1 MDPPRGGWRPVGVG
15 HTGPWIRR
23 SLSGRSAAQSESEEV
38 LREKLLALAALQKV
52 DLDAAALKKNADGY
66 PREIAE
72 LEKQLA
78 AHRAAVD
85 AERTR
90 LDEIDRQKATLEQT
104 IAEDKDK
111 VRKWEA
117 RLTEQRSTREYS
129 ALARE
134 IDIAKKGQ
142 QTMSEEVVELG
153 QQATIQREVVRQK
166 DAEFQG
172 RTKDLMER
180 MNALRAK
187 LVEVEAEAK
196 VVAERR
202 AEAAK
207 GVDRDL
213 LRRYDTIRKK
223 RMPAMVPVV
232 APGTCTGCR
241 MNVRP
246 QMYNQLVAS
255 RGVDVCPS
263 CSRIVYA
270 AEVLEVPASK

>member
-1 MDPPRGGWRPVGVG
+1 M
-15 HTGPWIRR
+15 
-23 SLSGRSAAQSESEEV
+23 
-38 LREKLLALAALQKV
+38 REKLLALAALQKV
-52 DLDAAALKKNADGY
+52 DLEAAVLKKNADGY
-66 PREIAE
+66 PRDIAE

-78 AHRAAVD
+78 TERASVD
-85 AERTR
+85 AERAR
-90 LDEIDRQKATLEQT
+90 LDDLERQRATLEQT
-104 IAEDKDK
+104 ITEDKDK

-153 QQATIQREVVRQK
+153 RQVTIQREAVRQK
-166 DAEFQG
+166 DADFQS
-172 RTKDLMER
+172 RTKDLLER
-180 MNALRAK
+180 MQALRAK
-187 LVEVEAEAK
+187 LGEVEAQARE
-196 VVAERR
+196 VSERR
-202 AEAAK
+202 DEAAK
-207 GVDRDL
+207 GVEREL

-223 RMPAMVPVV
+223 RLPAMVPVV

-241 MNVRP
+241 MNLRP

-270 AEVLEVPASK
+270 AEVLEAPVVK

>member
-1 MDPPRGGWRPVGVG
+1 
-15 HTGPWIRR
+15 
-23 SLSGRSAAQSESEEV
+23 

-52 DLDAAALKKNADGY
+52 DLDAAVLKKNADGY

-72 LEKQLA
+72 LEKQLSA
-78 AHRAAVD
+78 QRAAVD
-85 AERTR
+85 AERAR
-90 LDEIDRQKATLEQT
+90 LEELDRQRGTLDQT
-104 IAEDKDK
+104 IVDDKDK

-142 QTMSEEVVELG
+142 QTMGEEVVELG
-153 QQATIQREVVRQK
+153 RQSTLQREAVRQK
-166 DAEFQG
+166 EAEFKAK
-172 RTKDLMER
+172 TKDLLARMEV
-180 MNALRAK
+180 LKAK
-187 LVEVEAEAK
+187 LAEVEIQAK
-196 VVAERR
+196 AVADRR
-202 AEAAK
+202 AEVAK
-207 GVDRDL
+207 GIDRDL

-223 RMPAMVPVV
+223 RMPAMVAVV

-241 MNVRP
+241 MNIRP

-263 CSRIVYA
+263 CSRLVYA
-270 AEVLEVPASK
+270 AEVLDVLASK

>member
-1 MDPPRGGWRPVGVG
+1 M
-15 HTGPWIRR
+15 
-23 SLSGRSAAQSESEEV
+23 
-38 LREKLLALAALQKV
+38 REKLLALAALQKV
-52 DLDAAALKKNADGY
+52 DLDAAVLKKNADGY

-78 AHRAAVD
+78 AQRAAVD
-85 AERTR
+85 AERAR
-90 LDEIDRQKATLEQT
+90 LEDLDRQRATLEQT
-104 IAEDKDK
+104 IADDKDK

-142 QTMSEEVVELG
+142 QTMGEEVVELG
-153 QQATIQREVVRQK
+153 RQSTIQREAVRQK
-166 DAEFQG
+166 EADFQAK
-172 RTKDLMER
+172 TKDLAER
-180 MNALRAK
+180 MKGLKAK
-187 LVEVEAEAK
+187 LTEVEAHAK
-196 VVAERR
+196 SVAEER

-207 GVDRDL
+207 HVDRDL
-213 LRRYDTIRKK
+213 LRRYDNIRRK
-223 RMPAMVPVV
+223 RMPAMVAVI

-241 MNVRP
+241 MNIRP

-263 CSRIVYA
+263 CSRIIYA
-270 AEVLEVPASK
+270 AEVLDAPASK